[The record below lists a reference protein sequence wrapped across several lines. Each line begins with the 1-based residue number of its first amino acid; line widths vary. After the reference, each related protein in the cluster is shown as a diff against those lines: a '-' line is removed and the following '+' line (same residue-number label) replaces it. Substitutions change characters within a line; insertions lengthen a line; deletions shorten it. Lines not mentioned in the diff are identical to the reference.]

1 MARGWMGARSEFDA
15 GDEDYDL
22 PDVVMFCCLRCG
34 GEVWQPL
41 GAKRVLSVRRSISR
55 ESTSRLALL

>member
-41 GAKRVLSVRRSISR
+41 GAKRVCQCGGQLVANPRRG
-55 ESTSRLALL
+55 